1 MNERSEKGRE
11 GGEKPT
17 VPVRPGHRKSRPQWR
32 RLLFPPPSLPL
43 TLRRCLRRPWP
54 HLPLGMLPG
63 AGRRRGRPWG
73 PAFPSGW
80 GVKGGHRSRMGGR
93 GGCLSVE
100 RAEVEVGRFQKVVG
114 PLTGGFCGKEPDMN
128 VETRLD
134 FPTPSSPTT
143 TIRTGLSRSVI
154 IIGRVLPRSMIDRSK
169 SPFQNAR
176 FRSKTPLRVRAE
188 HLRHVLRGSKRV
200 DGHMVQGRGGV
211 SRDLLPACL
220 RCVSASLSGIR
231 TLPRDFHCGDGD
243 QSVDALLLG

>member
-100 RAEVEVGRFQKVVG
+100 RAEVEVGWFQKVVG
-114 PLTGGFCGKEPDMN
+114 PLTGGFSGKEPDMN
-128 VETRLD
+128 VEMRLD

-143 TIRTGLSRSVI
+143 TMRTGLSRSCI
-154 IIGRVLPRSMIDRSK
+154 IIQQAPWAPGLLDQIDDRSK
-169 SPFQNAR
+169 SPVSKRMFS
-176 FRSKTPLRVRAE
+176 FVSKTRLESGLRSRKFGPAGERA
-188 HLRHVLRGSKRV
+188 RGWTCGPRP
-200 DGHMVQGRGGV
+200 RRRE
-211 SRDLLPACL
+211 SRLVASLPALCFGFTFWD
-220 RCVSASLSGIR
+220 SHAPS
-231 TLPRDFHCGDGD
+231 
-243 QSVDALLLG
+243 